1 MTLTQWN
8 FEQLELGE
16 GARWINGR
24 LVVVDLLAGRVL
36 ETRGTIPAPF
46 TELATLLAPVG
57 AVAPVRGSDELV
69 AAIGTGAG
77 LLNGPQQQDFAG
89 EGMRVNDAVADPQG
103 RFWVT
108 TMSYDAEQGTGAL
121 RRLGAPAPVL
131 KGLTIPNGPA
141 FSPDGKYLY
150 LADSARGTVHRFDV
164 SRDGELGARRVFL
177 HTSNHTPDG
186 MTTDVI
192 GNVWIAFWGA
202 SVVRRYRPDGQLDRE
217 VTLPARQPTSVCLGG
232 PDLSRLF
239 ITTAKYGLRRPSL
252 HDGALFAVDVDVPGR
267 PADEYV
273 PSSDTRTTAE

>member
-8 FEQLELGE
+8 FERLELGE

-36 ETRGTIPAPF
+36 ETRGDVPAPF
-46 TELATLLAPVG
+46 TEIAALPVPVG
-57 AVAPVRGSDELV
+57 AVAPVRGGDDLM
-69 AAIGTGAG
+69 AASGTGAG
-77 LLNGPQQQDFAG
+77 LLHGPRQEFAG
-89 EGMRVNDAVADPQG
+89 EGMRVNDAVADPHG

-108 TMSYDAEQGTGAL
+108 TMAYDTEPGTGAL
-121 RRLGAPAPVL
+121 HRLGSPSPVL

-141 FSPDGKYLY
+141 FSPDGEYLY

-177 HTSNHTPDG
+177 HTPNHTPDG

-202 SVVRRYRPDGQLDRE
+202 SVVRRYRPDGRLDRE
-217 VTLPARQPTSVCLGG
+217 ITLPARQPTSVSLGG

-267 PADEYV
+267 PADEV
-273 PSSDTRTTAE
+273 HPAEYQGGAE